1 MTEESTDKN
10 KHSALQKKAR
20 RLNIV
25 WLIPFLALL
34 VTAALLW
41 NNSLNK
47 GPRIEI
53 YISNAEGIEAGKT
66 QVKLRSVTIGHVT
79 GVRLDKDYQNAV
91 VSIQMEANTEDLLRE
106 DTQFWLVKPRVE
118 NTGISGLNTL
128 LSGSYFETL
137 LGTSDEHSSTFT
149 ALDDPPAVTSSQ
161 PGMMVKLNSDARRRL
176 GVGDFVNYR
185 GFTAGRVV
193 SSRLDFENNEAE
205 YEIFIA
211 EPYTNLLN
219 ANTKFWISSGIDISL
234 TTEGLRMN
242 TESIDNIL
250 RGGVEFDNLNDDYT
264 REAFDDSVEHYLFT
278 NFDDA
283 KLDALRSGMLYVVML
298 DKNLKSI
305 NKGSSVFYKSVK
317 IGEVIEA
324 PWYQDLK
331 SLFSDSQYIPVL
343 VSLNFKDDDRA
354 FIHDL
359 FQSRLANGTL
369 CASTGAANIITGDNR
384 INLILS
390 SEENKCR
397 ADVASYR
404 GLAVIP
410 AQLSQTLQDKI
421 DIIMA
426 NLQSL
431 DLKGISDDLRNML
444 NSTAEAMQ
452 AFSESNDRV
461 KRTQL
466 LEKMVKS
473 FESFTKATQSYAKDS
488 EIYDQLQKS
497 LVSIEKMLRE
507 LDPAVTELGQ
517 APNSIIFGTSS
528 KDPQPVRYQGGSD
541 SK

>member
-1 MTEESTDKN
+1 MTEKSSEN
-10 KHSALQKKAR
+10 KHTALQKTAK

-25 WLIPFLALL
+25 WLIPFLALII
-34 VTAALLW
+34 TAGLLW
-41 NNSLNK
+41 NNSINK
-47 GPRIEI
+47 GPAIELYI
-53 YISNAEGIEAGKT
+53 YNAEGIEAGKT
-66 QVKLRSVTIGHVT
+66 LVKLRSVTIGHVT
-79 GVRLDKDYQNAV
+79 GVRLDADYKKAV
-91 VSIQMEANTEDLLRE
+91 VSIQMEADTEDLLRE

-137 LGTSDEHSSTFT
+137 LGTSEEHASTFT
-149 ALDDPPAVTSSQ
+149 ALDEPPAVTSAQ
-161 PGMMVKLNSDARRRL
+161 PGLMVKLNSDARRRL

-193 SSRLDFENNEAE
+193 SSRLDFANNEAE

-264 REAFDDSVEHYLFT
+264 KEAFDDTIEHHLFT
-278 NFDDA
+278 NFDEA
-283 KLDALRSGMLYVVML
+283 RLDALRSGMLYVVML

-305 NKGSSVFYKSVK
+305 SKGSAVFYKSVK

-324 PWYQDLK
+324 PWYQDIK
-331 SLFSDSQYIPVL
+331 SLFADGQYIPVL

-359 FQSRLANGTL
+359 FQSRLDAGTL
-369 CASTGAANIITGDNR
+369 CASTSAANIITGDNR
-384 INLILS
+384 INLTLAKDQGQQCTT
-390 SEENKCR
+390 ELK
-397 ADVASYR
+397 SYR

-410 AQLSQTLQDKI
+410 AVSSQTMQDKLDLI
-421 DIIMA
+421 VA

-452 AFSESNDRV
+452 AFAASNDKV
-461 KRTQL
+461 ERTKL
-466 LEKMVKS
+466 LEKMVTS

-497 LVSIEKMLRE
+497 LISIEKMLRE
-507 LDPAVTELGQ
+507 LDPAMTELGQ
-517 APNSIIFGTSS
+517 APNSIIFGSS
-528 KDPQPVRYQGGSD
+528 SQDPKPTRYQGGSD
-541 SK
+541 Q